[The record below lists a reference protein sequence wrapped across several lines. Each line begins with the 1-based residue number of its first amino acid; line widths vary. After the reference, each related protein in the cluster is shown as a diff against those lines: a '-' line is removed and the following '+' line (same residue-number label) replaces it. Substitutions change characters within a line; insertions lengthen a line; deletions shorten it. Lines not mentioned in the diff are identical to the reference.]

1 MLKNYI
7 KIALR
12 NLRKNKIDSFISISG
27 LALGLCACI
36 ILIKYVQ
43 FEWSYDTFHE
53 NRDSIFRLTE
63 SYTNPGRDVANIST
77 THPYPLAI
85 ALEKEFPE
93 IEKVI
98 KVSGAFA
105 DFLIE
110 DKYISELITTVDAD
124 FLTQFSFPLVYG
136 DAESALSKIDNIVLT
151 ESMAR
156 KYFGKTEVL
165 GETMTIRLLDQPQ
178 NFVVSGVA
186 RDMPLNSSLQF
197 QFLLPFENIFRT
209 YPEENRKA
217 LQESLSVGFLEIWI
231 TLKEES
237 SRQQLEMKFD
247 DFLARHYDDGWIS
260 AQKMEL
266 GLQPLPEVYF
276 DESID
281 SDFTQSTRKTY
292 SMILGGLALI
302 ILIIAGIN
310 FMSLTLSRATSRFHE
325 VGIRKTVGA
334 YKHQIRVQIIGE
346 VFITCS
352 IAIIIG
358 LIMAEVLSPYTG
370 LLFGKEFSL
379 TLVKEPLLLLSALG
393 LLIILTMITSLY
405 PAFWISQKN
414 AISLFSRNTTT
425 KKIPTVV
432 KGLIVVQ
439 FAMAIALITGTYV
452 MQNQIHFLL
461 NKELGFNPENI
472 LAIEINSELENG
484 MDLGQLYA
492 DEAIKINGVQ
502 SASITSGEYRDYS
515 QFGVVNIGMVQTMT
529 GTTLKQ
535 LGDGIAHEA
544 VDSEYLNTM
553 EIKLLSGSNFS
564 KVANSYPSDEI
575 IINQAFA
582 DAMNWEKPV
591 GQIIEDKLENR
602 NWTPLFDGKKVIGVI
617 ENYHFKS
624 LYDPLLP
631 MALKHIET
639 VQQNP
644 GTILVRIASAN
655 MSETISQLENLWD
668 GVAGKEAFNIS
679 FIDDMVQK
687 QYREEVRWNRI
698 INIASLISVLL
709 ACFGLFGLS
718 ALVSQRRVKEIGI
731 RKAFGASV
739 QNILELVSKDFIIL
753 VMGGFIIAIPVAWY
767 FSIQWLTNFS
777 YKIDLNIWPFF
788 HAGLTTLVV
797 ALITVSWQSLKAAT
811 ANPVDSLKG
820 E

>member
-1 MLKNYI
+1 MFKNYL

-12 NLRKNKIDSFISISG
+12 NLGKNKLDSFISISG
-27 LALGLCACI
+27 LAIGLCVCI
-36 ILIKYVQ
+36 ILIGYVQ

-53 NRDSIFRLTE
+53 NKDSIFRLTE
-63 SYTNPGRDVANIST
+63 SYTNPGQNVANIST
-77 THPYPLAI
+77 NHPYPLAL
-85 ALEKEFPE
+85 ALEDEFPE
-93 IEKVI
+93 IENVT
-98 KVSGAFA
+98 KVSSALV

-110 DKYISELITTVDAD
+110 DKYISELITTVDPD
-124 FLTQFSFPLVYG
+124 FLTKFSFPLAYG
-136 DAESALSKIDNIVLT
+136 DIESALSKIDNIVLT

-178 NFVVSGVA
+178 NFVVSGVVK
-186 RDMPLNSSLQF
+186 DVPVNSSLQF

-209 YPEENRKA
+209 RPEENRKVR
-217 LQESLSVGFLEIWI
+217 QESLSVAFLEIWI
-231 TLKEES
+231 TLKEGS
-237 SRQQLEMKFD
+237 SRQQLEMKFG
-247 DFLARHYDDGWIS
+247 DFLARHYDENWITG
-260 AQKMEL
+260 QKMAL

-276 DESID
+276 DESIE
-281 SDFTQSTRKTY
+281 SDLTQSTRKTY

-334 YKHQIRVQIIGE
+334 YKPQIRVQIIGE
-346 VFITCS
+346 VFVTCS

-358 LIMAEVLSPYTG
+358 LIMAEILSPYTG
-370 LLFGKEFSL
+370 FLFGKEFSL
-379 TLVKEPLLLLSALG
+379 TLIKEPLLLLSALG

-414 AISLFSRNTTT
+414 ALSLFSGNTTT
-425 KKIPTVV
+425 QRIPTVV
-432 KGLIVVQ
+432 KGLIVIQ
-439 FAMAIALITGTYV
+439 FAMAIMLITGTYI

-461 NKELGFNPENI
+461 NKDLGFNPENI

-484 MDLGQLYA
+484 MKVAQLFKE
-492 DEAIKINGVQ
+492 EAMKVNGVH
-502 SASITSGEYRDYS
+502 SASITNGEYRDYS
-515 QFGVVNIGMVQTMT
+515 EFGVVNIGMVQTIT
-529 GTTLKQ
+529 GTTLKR
-535 LGDGIAHEA
+535 LGDGIANEA

-575 IINQAFA
+575 IVNQAFA
-582 DAMNWEKPV
+582 DAMNWETPV
-591 GQIIEDKLENR
+591 GQIIEDKLESR
-602 NWTPLFDGKKVIGVI
+602 RWAGYLDGKKVIGVI

-639 VQQNP
+639 VQGNP
-644 GTILVRIASAN
+644 GTILIRIASTD
-655 MSETISQLENLWD
+655 MSEIISQLENLWNR
-668 GVAGKEAFNIS
+668 VAGKEAFNIS
-679 FIDDMVQK
+679 FMDDMVQK

-739 QNILELVSKDFIIL
+739 QNILELVSKDFIVL
-753 VMGGFIIAIPVAWY
+753 VLGGFIIAIPVAWY
-767 FSIQWLTNFS
+767 FSMQWLTNFS

-788 HAGLTTLVV
+788 YAGFTTLVV
-797 ALITVSWQSLKAAT
+797 ALFTVSWQSFKAAT
-811 ANPVDSLKG
+811 ANPIDSLKG